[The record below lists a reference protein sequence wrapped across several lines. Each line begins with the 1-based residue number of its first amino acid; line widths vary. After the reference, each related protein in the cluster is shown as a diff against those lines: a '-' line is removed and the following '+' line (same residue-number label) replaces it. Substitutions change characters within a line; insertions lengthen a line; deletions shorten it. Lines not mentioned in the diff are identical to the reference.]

1 MIKAILKKIN
11 NYRVKRYRKKCT
23 SRVRKQ
29 AAKVGK
35 NLKVN
40 YKSYVTNNTFLGDNV
55 NFNGM
60 VISGGGKVE
69 IGNNFHSGSD
79 CLIISQN
86 HDFDNGRTI
95 PYDYESYI
103 SKDITIGDNV
113 WIGSRV
119 IILAGVKIGEG
130 AIVQAGSVVVKSIP
144 KYGIC
149 GGSPAKVFKYRD
161 ISHYLS
167 LKEKKLFW

>member
-1 MIKAILKKIN
+1 MIKAILNKIN
-11 NYRVKRYRKKCT
+11 NYRVWRYRKKCT
-23 SRVRKQ
+23 SVVRKQ
-29 AAKVGK
+29 AAKAGN

-40 YKSYVTNNTFLGDNV
+40 YKSYVTNNTYLGDNV

-60 VISGGGKVE
+60 VISGGGKVK

-103 SKDITIGDNV
+103 IKNITIGDNV

-119 IILAGVKIGEG
+119 IILAGVEIGEG

-161 ISHYLS
+161 INHYLS